1 MRPDY
6 CTRCLEGT
14 AKQDWAKIKELLYVL
29 QGMEAPIADEKA
41 LSDALLGQSNRLGSA
56 SAEIVQ
62 REAETIRGIA
72 DEIVRRMAKK
82 LVLAREEIEKIPAF
96 AVRFKP

>member
-1 MRPDY
+1 
-6 CTRCLEGT
+6 LEGT

-72 DEIVRRMAKK
+72 DEIVRRMATVPKK